1 MPSNKLTI
9 GQVRAAA
16 SRERPY
22 KLFDGDGLYLFV
34 SPAGGRFWRLQ
45 YRIAGRQQ
53 TKSLGRYPDI
63 SLADAR
69 KAAQEARSGPR
80 AARSGMTLARA
91 AETYWDGRKDLSS
104 SYVANATSAISTHLV
119 PTLGQRPIGSI
130 ARADLLEALN
140 VMDARGLHEYVRKT
154 RMWVGQVF
162 EWAIEQGYATENPAA
177 AIRPARAFGKRPVK
191 HHAAVPLAELPELL
205 QRLSIE
211 PRTDA
216 VLATWLLIFTWVRTA
231 ELRLAQW
238 AEFDGGPVWKIPE
251 GRMKRRIEHWVPL
264 PTQAQAIIEELRERR
279 RGDYILP
286 GGRTILRPMSE
297 NAILALLARMGYR
310 NRQTGHGFRSQ
321 GSTWAN
327 ERGHNADAIEY
338 QLAHRPADEVRA
350 AYNHAKYWDQ
360 RRSLL
365 QAWADW
371 IESQSRLAQG
381 SPAASRQLSG

>member
-9 GQVRAAA
+9 GQVKAAA
-16 SRERPY
+16 PRERPY
-22 KLFDGDGLYLFV
+22 KLFDGEGLYLYV
-34 SPAGGRFWRLQ
+34 TPAGGRFWRLQ
-45 YRIAGRQQ
+45 YRVAGKSQ
-53 TKSLGRYPDI
+53 TKSLGPFPGV

-69 KAAQEARSGPR
+69 KAAQEFRSSPK
-80 AARSGMTLARA
+80 AARSGMTLAKA
-91 AETYWDGRKDLSS
+91 SETFWAGRKDLSS
-104 SYVANATSAISTHLV
+104 SYLANAMAAINSHLV
-119 PTLGQRPIGSI
+119 PTLGNRPIGAI
-130 ARADLLEALN
+130 TRADLLEALN
-140 VMDARGLHEYVRKT
+140 VMDARGLHDYVRKT
-154 RMWVGQVF
+154 RMWVSQVF

-191 HHAAVPLAELPELL
+191 HHAAVPLRELPELL

-216 VLATWLLIFTWVRTA
+216 VLATWLLIYTWVRTA
-231 ELRLAQW
+231 ELRMATW
-238 AEFDGGPVWKIPE
+238 GEFEGEVWKIPAT
-251 GRMKRRIEHWVPL
+251 RMKRGIEHWVPL
-264 PTQAQAIIEELRERR
+264 STQAQAIIAEVRERR
-279 RGDYILP
+279 RSEYLFP
-286 GGRTILRPMSE
+286 NGRTHLRPMSE

-327 ERGHNADAIEY
+327 EGGHNPDAIEY
-338 QLAHRPADEVRA
+338 QLAHRPEDEVRA

-371 IESQSRLAQG
+371 VESQSRLAEALPR
-381 SPAASRQLSG
+381 SSTRFCA

>member
-9 GQVRAAA
+9 GQVKAAA
-16 SRERPY
+16 PRERPY
-22 KLFDGDGLYLFV
+22 KIFDGGGLYLYV
-34 SPAGGRFWRLQ
+34 TPAGGRFWRLQ
-45 YRIAGRQQ
+45 YRVAGKAQ
-53 TKSLGRYPDI
+53 TKSLGRFPGV
-63 SLADAR
+63 SLAEAR
-69 KAAQEARSGPR
+69 RAAEEFRSGPK
-80 AARSGMTLARA
+80 ALRSGMTLARA
-91 AETYWDGRKDLSS
+91 AETYWAGRKDLSS
-104 SYVANATSAISTHLV
+104 SYVANATSAIATHLE
-119 PTLGQRPIGSI
+119 PTLGQRPIGGVS
-130 ARADLLEALN
+130 RADLLDALN
-140 VMDARGLHEYVRKT
+140 VMDERGLHQYVRKT

-177 AIRPARAFGKRPVK
+177 SIRPDKAFGKRPVK
-191 HHAAVPLAELPELL
+191 HHAAIPLRELPELL

-216 VLATWLLIFTWVRTA
+216 TLAAWLLVYTWVRTT
-231 ELRLAQW
+231 ELRLATW
-238 AEFDGGPVWKIPE
+238 AEFDDGPVWKIPE

-264 PTQAQAIIEELRERR
+264 STQALAIIEELRARR
-279 RGDYILP
+279 RGDYLLP
-286 GGRTILRPMSE
+286 GGRTITRPMSE

-350 AYNHAKYWDQ
+350 AYNHARYWDQ

-365 QAWADW
+365 QEWGDW
-371 IESQSRLAQG
+371 IESQSRLPVA
-381 SPAASRQLSG
+381 SPGASTRSCA